1 MSINEIIVWIMVV
14 IMILGAIDKI
24 AGNRF
29 GLGEQFEEGI
39 MAMGSLTLS
48 MAGIIVLAPK
58 LSDWLSPV
66 VVPLFE
72 LFGAD
77 PAMFAGTILANDM
90 GGYFLAEQMTN
101 DPAVVGFSG
110 LILGALM
117 GPTLVFT
124 IPVGL
129 GIIEDNDRAA
139 LAQGILCG
147 IITIPLGAIVGGL
160 LVGLSFGTVIT
171 NLIPIIIIA
180 LLIALGLW
188 AFPTQLINGFIFFG
202 KIIVAIAT
210 FGLVIGALD
219 FLVGVRLFDNQD
231 SLSVAFETVGGIAIT
246 LAGAYGLVFLI
257 TKIFG
262 KQLLKIGDALG
273 MNEVAAA
280 GMIATLANNIA
291 MFKTLKDM
299 DARGKV
305 INVAFAVSASF
316 TIGDHL
322 GFTAG
327 VAPEFIT
334 PMIVAKLI
342 GGITAVFVALFV
354 VSKITKPEANKVEL
368 N

>member
-1 MSINEIIVWIMVV
+1 M
-14 IMILGAIDKI
+14 
-24 AGNRF
+24 
-29 GLGEQFEEGI
+29 
-39 MAMGSLTLS
+39 
-48 MAGIIVLAPK
+48 
-58 LSDWLSPV
+58 
-66 VVPLFE
+66 
-72 LFGAD
+72 
-77 PAMFAGTILANDM
+77 
-90 GGYFLAEQMTN
+90 
-101 DPAVVGFSG
+101 
-110 LILGALM
+110 
-117 GPTLVFT
+117 
-124 IPVGL
+124 
-129 GIIEDNDRAA
+129 
-139 LAQGILCG
+139 
-147 IITIPLGAIVGGL
+147 
-160 LVGLSFGTVIT
+160 
-171 NLIPIIIIA
+171 
-180 LLIALGLW
+180 
-188 AFPTQLINGFIFFG
+188 
-202 KIIVAIAT
+202 IVAIAT
-210 FGLVIGALD
+210 IGLVVGALD
-219 FLVGVRLFDNQD
+219 FLVGVKLFDNQD

-342 GGITAVFVALFV
+342 GGITAVCVALFV

>member
-14 IMILGAIDKI
+14 IMILGALDKI

-72 LFGAD
+72 FFGAD

-147 IITIPLGAIVGGL
+147 IITIPIGAIVGGL

-202 KIIVAIAT
+202 KMIVAIAT
-210 FGLVIGALD
+210 IGLVVGALD
-219 FLVGVRLFDNQD
+219 FLVGVKLFDNQD

-342 GGITAVFVALFV
+342 GGITAVCVALFV

>member
-14 IMILGAIDKI
+14 IMILGALDKI

-147 IITIPLGAIVGGL
+147 IITIPIGAIVGGL

-202 KIIVAIAT
+202 KMIVAIAT
-210 FGLVIGALD
+210 IGLVVGALD
-219 FLVGVRLFDNQD
+219 FLVGVKLFDNQD

-342 GGITAVFVALFV
+342 GGITAVCVALFV

>member
-1 MSINEIIVWIMVV
+1 MSINEIIVWIMVI
-14 IMILGAIDKI
+14 IMAIGGIDKI
-24 AGNRF
+24 FGNRL

-58 LSDWLSPV
+58 LSDWLSPII
-66 VVPLFE
+66 VPLFE
-72 LFGAD
+72 FFGAD

-90 GGYFLAEQMTN
+90 GGYFLASQMTN
-101 DPAVVGFSG
+101 DPIIMGFSG

-124 IPVGL
+124 IPVAL
-129 GIIEDNDRAA
+129 GIIEEEDRPV
-139 LAQGILCG
+139 LAQGILYG

-160 LVGLSFGTVIT
+160 LIGLSFGDVIQ
-171 NLIPIIIIA
+171 NLVPIIIFA

-188 AFPTQLINGFIFFG
+188 LIPNAMIKGFIIFG

-210 FGLVIGALD
+210 IGLVIGAFDL
-219 FLVGVRLFDNQD
+219 LVGVKVFDNQD
-231 SLSVAFETVGGIAIT
+231 SLSVAFETVGGIAVT
-246 LAGAYGLVFLI
+246 LAGAYGLVYII
-257 TKIFG
+257 TKVFG
-262 KQLLKIGDALG
+262 KQLLKIGNALG

-280 GMIATLANNIA
+280 GLIATLANNIA

-299 DARGKV
+299 DYKGKI

-334 PMIVAKLI
+334 PMIIAKLV
-342 GGITAVFVALFV
+342 GGVTAVIVAIFFIN
-354 VSKITKPEANKVEL
+354 KINKPEQLESV
-368 N
+368 

>member
-1 MSINEIIVWIMVV
+1 MSINEIIVWIMVI

-24 AGNRF
+24 IGNKF

-66 VVPLFE
+66 IVPLFE

-90 GGYFLAEQMTN
+90 GGYFLASQMTN
-101 DPAVVGFSG
+101 DPAIVGFSG

-129 GIIEDNDRAA
+129 GIIEESDRSA

-147 IITIPLGAIVGGL
+147 IITVPLGAIVGGL
-160 LVGLSFGTVIT
+160 LVGLSFSAVIV
-171 NLIPIIIIA
+171 NLIPIIIISI
-180 LLIALGLW
+180 LIAAGMW
-188 AFPTQLINGFIFFG
+188 VFPNQLIKGFIFFG

-210 FGLVIGALD
+210 LGLVVGALE
-219 FLVGVRLFDNQD
+219 FLVGVKVFENQD

-262 KQLLKIGDALG
+262 KQLLKVGNALG

-342 GGITAVFVALFV
+342 GGVTAIFVALFF
-354 VSKITKPEANKVEL
+354 VSKILKPDTNKIESI
-368 N
+368 